1 MGPLKGIAALALG
14 VALAL
19 AAGLAQ
25 ACEVPGDGTSLRR
38 ALLRVKYL
46 PETELWE
53 LQARKTAT
61 VYYVLTLGYPIRHE
75 GRCYWPI
82 EARSAD
88 RLWHRF
94 YATPRG
100 ERILVED
107 AGGAR
112 VPLAQWR
119 ERTR

>member
-1 MGPLKGIAALALG
+1 MGPLRGI

-19 AAGLAQ
+19 AFVAGLSA
-25 ACEVPGDGTSLRR
+25 ACDVPGDGTSLRR

-53 LQARKTAT
+53 QRARQAAT
-61 VYYVLTLGYPIRHE
+61 VQYVLSLGQPIRHE

-82 EARSAD
+82 EARSAG

-100 ERILVED
+100 EQILVEG
-107 AGGAR
+107 AGEAL
-112 VPLAQWR
+112 VPLAEWR
-119 ERTR
+119 KRAR

>member
-1 MGPLKGIAALALG
+1 MGPLKGIVVLTLAL
-14 VALAL
+14 VAGAP
-19 AAGLAQ
+19 Q

-53 LQARKTAT
+53 LQARKSAT
-61 VYYVLTLGYPIRHE
+61 VQYVLSLAEPIRHE

-82 EARSAD
+82 EVRSAD
-88 RLWHRF
+88 RLWNLF

-100 ERILVED
+100 ERVLV
-107 AGGAR
+107 AMPGGAL
-112 VPLAQWR
+112 VPLERWR
-119 ERTR
+119 EATR

>member
-1 MGPLKGIAALALG
+1 MGPLPGIAAI
-14 VALAL
+14 VAAL
-19 AAGLAQ
+19 AAGAVH

-53 LQARKTAT
+53 LQARKTAS
-61 VYYVLTLGYPIRHE
+61 VQYVLSLGEAIRHE

-82 EARSAD
+82 EARTSD

-100 ERILVED
+100 ERILVEAAD
-107 AGGAR
+107 GALL
-112 VPLAQWR
+112 PLEAWR
-119 ERTR
+119 ERAR